1 MEVNNLTTLGLK
13 LPSDPRWIN
22 IAEMN
27 IGDILIDHAFCEQ
40 KAATKCIT
48 LIVKYPDLEFL
59 VDMLTP
65 VVTEE
70 WGHFQRVLK
79 EMKKRGI
86 KLEQKRR
93 DEYVFQLGK
102 CMKGGGSRMDQLMED
117 VLCFGLIEAR
127 SAERFKLLSENIVD
141 EGLKKFYYELMISE
155 ATHYRNFMEIA
166 EFYQP
171 KEKVRKRWE
180 ELLIQE
186 AEIMKN
192 LEVRED
198 RFH

>member
-1 MEVNNLTTLGLK
+1 M
-13 LPSDPRWIN
+13 
-22 IAEMN
+22 
-27 IGDILIDHAFCEQ
+27 
-40 KAATKCIT
+40 
-48 LIVKYPDLEFL
+48 
-59 VDMLTP
+59 
-65 VVTEE
+65 
-70 WGHFQRVLK
+70 
-79 EMKKRGI
+79 
-86 KLEQKRR
+86 
-93 DEYVFQLGK
+93 
-102 CMKGGGSRMDQLMED
+102 
-117 VLCFGLIEAR
+117 
-127 SAERFKLLSENIVD
+127 LSENIVD